1 MSIQDNYS
9 VRDYG
14 RMIADTARTASFVDA
29 MRRTIQPGSIVLDIG
44 SGPGFFTLLACQ
56 LGATRVYAIEPD
68 DAIEIGRESAR
79 RQADGARIVW
89 LRGLSTEIELPERV
103 DVVIGDLHG
112 TLPFYTGNISSLID
126 ARRRHLKSGG
136 VMIPRRDTVFAA
148 PAEAADEYADVAN
161 PWESNAT
168 GIDLTAG
175 RRFVTNQWWRAASAP
190 ILRERYLAAPMAW
203 AEVDYRL
210 CESPNAS
217 GNCAWTAERAGILH
231 GYYVWFDSE
240 TAEDI
245 HCSNAPT
252 LPERVYGR
260 AFFPLERPL
269 AIAEGDSMRGEFAA
283 NLVAGKYILRWNT
296 RVADAQGRPKATFA
310 QSTFASRPVL
320 KEDLDRARPDYRP
333 SLGEAARVDLQA
345 LDAMAKGESL
355 AEIAARLAQEFPQ
368 RFKDPAQALRHAA
381 DLSLKYSKA

>member
-14 RMIADTARTASFVDA
+14 RMIADKARTAPFVDA
-29 MRRTIQPGSIVLDIG
+29 MRRTIRPGSTVLDIG
-44 SGPGFFTLLACQ
+44 SGPGFFSLLACQ
-56 LGATRVYAIEPD
+56 LGAARVYAIEPD

-79 RQADGARIVW
+79 RQAGGERITW
-89 LRGLSTEIELPERV
+89 LRGFSTEIELPERV

-148 PAEAADEYADVAN
+148 PAETADEYADVSN
-161 PWESNAT
+161 PWESTAA
-168 GIDLTAG
+168 GVDLTAG

-203 AEVDYRL
+203 AEVDYRH

-217 GNCAWTAERAGILH
+217 GNCTWAAERAGILH

-240 TAEDI
+240 TAEGI
-245 HCSNAPT
+245 CCSNAPT

-260 AFFPLERPL
+260 AFFPLEQPL
-269 AIAEGDSMRGEFAA
+269 AIAEGDSVHGEFAA
-283 NLVAGKYILRWNT
+283 NLVAGEYILRWNT
-296 RVADAQGRPKATFA
+296 RVADAQGRPKASFA
-310 QSTFASRPVL
+310 QSTFSSRPVL
-320 KEDLDRARPDYRP
+320 KEDLDRTRPDYRP
-333 SLGEAARVDLQA
+333 SLGEAARVDLQV
-345 LDAMAKGESL
+345 LDAMTRGETL
-355 AEIAARLAQEFPQ
+355 AEIAARLAREFPR

>member
-1 MSIQDNYS
+1 MSTNDNYS

-14 RMIADTARTASFVDA
+14 RMIADTARTAPYVDA
-29 MRRTIQPGSIVLDIG
+29 MRRTIRPGSIVLDIG
-44 SGPGFFTLLACQ
+44 SGPGFFALLACQ

-68 DAIEIGRESAR
+68 EAIEIGRESAR
-79 RQADGARIVW
+79 RQADGERIVW
-89 LRGLSTEIELPERV
+89 RRGLSTEIELPERV

-112 TLPFYTGNISSLID
+112 TLPFYTGNIRSLVD

-148 PAEAADEYADVAN
+148 PAEAADEYADVTN
-161 PWESNAT
+161 PWESNAA
-168 GIDLTAG
+168 GVDLTAG
-175 RRFVTNQWWRAASAP
+175 RRFVTSQWWRAASAP
-190 ILRERYLAAPMAW
+190 IPRERYLAAPMAW
-203 AEVDYRL
+203 AEIDYRL
-210 CESPNAS
+210 CESPDAS
-217 GNCAWTAERAGILH
+217 GDCAWTAERAGILH

-240 TAEDI
+240 TAEGI
-245 HCSNAPT
+245 GCSNAPT

-320 KEDLDRARPDYRP
+320 KEDLDRTRPDYRP
-333 SLGEAARVDLQA
+333 SLGEDARVDLQA
-345 LDAMAKGESL
+345 LDAMAKGASL
-355 AEIAARLAQEFPQ
+355 AEIAAGLARDFPR
-368 RFKDPAQALRHAA
+368 RFVDPAQALRHAA

>member
-14 RMIADTARTASFVDA
+14 RMISDTARTSSFVDA
-29 MRRTIQPGSIVLDIG
+29 MHRTIQPGSVVLDIG
-44 SGPGFFTLLACQ
+44 SGPGFFTLLALQ
-56 LGATRVYAIEPD
+56 LGASRVYAIEPD
-68 DAIEIGRESAR
+68 NSIEVGRESAR
-79 RQADGARIVW
+79 RQADGERIVW

-112 TLPFYTGNISSLID
+112 MLPFYTGNISSLID
-126 ARRRHLKSGG
+126 ARRRHLKPGG

-161 PWESNAT
+161 PWESTAA
-168 GIDLTAG
+168 GVDLTAG
-175 RRFVTNQWWRAASAP
+175 RRYVTNQCWRAASAP
-190 ILRERYLAAPMAW
+190 ILAERYLAAPMAW

-217 GNCAWTAERAGILH
+217 GDCTWTAERAGVLH
-231 GYYVWFDSE
+231 GYYVWFDIE
-240 TAEDI
+240 TAEGI
-245 HCSNAPT
+245 SCSNAPT

-269 AIAEGDSMRGEFAA
+269 AIAGGDSVRCEFAA
-283 NLVAGKYILRWNT
+283 NLVAGEYILRWNT
-296 RVADAQGRPKATFA
+296 RVVDAQGRPKATFA

-333 SLGEAARVDLQA
+333 SLGEAARVDLQV
-345 LDAMAKGESL
+345 LDAMARGESL
-355 AEIAARLAQEFPQ
+355 AEIAAGLTRQFPR

-381 DLSLKYSKA
+381 DLSLKYSKP